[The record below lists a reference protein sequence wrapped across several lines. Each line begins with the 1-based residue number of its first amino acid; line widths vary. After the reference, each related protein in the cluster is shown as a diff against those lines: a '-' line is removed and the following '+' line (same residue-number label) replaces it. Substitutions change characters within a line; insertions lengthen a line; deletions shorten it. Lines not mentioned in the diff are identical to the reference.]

1 MAFSSYASS
10 DNPLPSASSII
21 ASVLPSV
28 YDTSVISDAFVREQ
42 DLVEASEHYSLLQV
56 NMNRLAPIAYSF
68 PPVFL
73 GSGASYRVY
82 MRKLPQWSEL
92 VAVKYIKSK
101 ASPGLVENVPSV
113 ELQRTTILREILV
126 LGQFK
131 DHPNIIT
138 LLGWGQSGGN
148 LNPTNV
154 DWSINNN
161 VCLITEYAPLGN
173 LQSFLQ
179 ERGYILQSNQLL
191 KISAGVAEGIRALHS
206 QAIVHGDIKTANILV
221 FEQPPG
227 SSQYIAK
234 ISDLGYSIILGLGD
248 EDTHYC
254 GTDLYNAPEIRSKGP
269 EKVQG
274 IDLLAC
280 DIYSL
285 GLLIWT
291 VFQRGRFFLDGIA
304 DIATEN
310 GLEVQILDSVGPFR
324 VLEHALRF
332 PQAQRLQEEA
342 KTLELAFSACLA
354 VDPAARLPISNV
366 CQILDPSAPAM

>member
-206 QAIVHGDIKTANILV
+206 RQ
-221 FEQPPG
+221 
-227 SSQYIAK
+227 
-234 ISDLGYSIILGLGD
+234 
-248 EDTHYC
+248 
-254 GTDLYNAPEIRSKGP
+254 
-269 EKVQG
+269 
-274 IDLLAC
+274 
-280 DIYSL
+280 
-285 GLLIWT
+285 
-291 VFQRGRFFLDGIA
+291 
-304 DIATEN
+304 
-310 GLEVQILDSVGPFR
+310 
-324 VLEHALRF
+324 
-332 PQAQRLQEEA
+332 
-342 KTLELAFSACLA
+342 
-354 VDPAARLPISNV
+354 PIS
-366 CQILDPSAPAM
+366 